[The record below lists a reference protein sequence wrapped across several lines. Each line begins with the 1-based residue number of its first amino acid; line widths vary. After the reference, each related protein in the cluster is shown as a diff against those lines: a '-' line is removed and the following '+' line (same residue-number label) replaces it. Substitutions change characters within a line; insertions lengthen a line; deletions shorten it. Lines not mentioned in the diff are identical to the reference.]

1 MNTEKVSTAAAP
13 ERWYQVRLGRLL
25 FYADPSA
32 PGVAKRGNVWARE
45 NQFVEA
51 SHPVLQSIIN
61 LQAYKVRKLSA
72 GEVIP
77 VGSFIQDAKGNPYI
91 KGLMDKHDGR
101 QDGGGIQTAEEI
113 VVGDGG
119 ASAPALSPDPAVVPP
134 PSEAAA
140 PPVAPPAA
148 PVAPGAPPAVAS
160 AGVPDGAPPAS
171 LSPSPAAAGA
181 APAPA
186 APPPPSGGG
195 EVQTLTEDDIGN
207 ISL

>member
-1 MNTEKVSTAAAP
+1 MNTEKVSTVAAP

-32 PGVAKRGNVWARE
+32 PGVDKRGNVWARE

-51 SHPVLQSIIN
+51 SHPVLQGIIN

-77 VGSFIQDAKGNPYI
+77 AGSLIQDAKGNPYI
-91 KGLMDKHDGR
+91 KRLMDKHDGR
-101 QDGGGIQTAEEI
+101 QEDGGEKTPEAI

-119 ASAPALSPDPAVVPP
+119 ASAPALSPEPAAPAAASP
-134 PSEAAA
+134 EATA
-140 PPVAPPAA
+140 PPVAA
-148 PVAPGAPPAVAS
+148 PTAPGAPPAVETAS
-160 AGVPDGAPPAS
+160 APPAS
-171 LSPSPAAAGA
+171 MSPSPTAV
-181 APAPA
+181 PAPA
-186 APPPPSGGG
+186 APPPPASSG
-195 EVQTLTEDDIGN
+195 EVQTLTKDDIGT

>member
-1 MNTEKVSTAAAP
+1 MNTEKVSTAVAP

-51 SHPVLQSIIN
+51 SHPVLQGIIN
-61 LQAYKVRKLSA
+61 LQRYKVRKLPA

-77 VGSFIQDAKGNPYI
+77 AGSFIQDAKGNPYI
-91 KGLMDKHDGR
+91 KRLMDKHDGL
-101 QDGGGIQTAEEI
+101 QEGGATKTAEEI

-119 ASAPALSPDPAVVPP
+119 ASAPALSPDPAAAT
-134 PSEAAA
+134 SEASPAAPVAAA
-140 PPVAPPAA
+140 PSEAA
-148 PVAPGAPPAVAS
+148 PVAPGAPPAVETAS
-160 AGVPDGAPPAS
+160 APPAS

-186 APPPPSGGG
+186 APPPPGGGG
-195 EVQTLTEDDIGN
+195 EVQTITEDDIGN